1 MKMLVFGSL
10 NIDHSY
16 RMPHMVREGET
27 LSSTSYQRNA
37 GGKGLNQAIA
47 LARAGQQV
55 IMAGAIGADGLFL
68 KEYLDEF
75 GVDTSLIRT
84 IDEATGHAIIQLD
97 ADSQNAIVL
106 YGGANQ
112 QMTVES
118 VCESLSSFGE
128 GDHIL
133 LQNEINL
140 IGEIVS
146 RAKAKGMKVILNPSP
161 MSDNLLPLMHQVDWL
176 ILNEIEGEAM
186 TGMTEPDTILDI
198 LLERYSKCR
207 IALTLGANGSMYAD
221 KTQRI
226 FQPAVKVKAADT
238 TAAGD
243 TFTGFFF
250 QSLLAGNDIP
260 YALKLAANAS
270 AIAVTRPGA
279 GGSIPSREEV
289 LAKL

>member
-16 RMPHMVREGET
+16 RVSHMVREGET

-47 LARAGQQV
+47 LVRAGQPV
-55 IMAGAIGADGLFL
+55 SMAGAIGADGLFL
-68 KEYLDEF
+68 KEYLDAF
-75 GVDTSLIRT
+75 GVDTRLIRIT
-84 IDEATGHAIIQLD
+84 DDATGHAIIQLD
-97 ADSQNAIVL
+97 EDSQNAIML

-118 VCESLSSFGE
+118 ICEALSCFGE
-128 GDHIL
+128 GDYIL

-140 IGEIVS
+140 MGEIVR
-146 RAKAKGMKVILNPSP
+146 RAREKEMKVILNPSP
-161 MSDNLLPLMHQVDWL
+161 MSDSLLPLMHQVDWL
-176 ILNEIEGEAM
+176 ILNEVEGEAV
-186 TGMTEPDTILDI
+186 TGKTEPDTILDI
-198 LLERYSKCR
+198 LLEHYSECR
-207 IALTLGANGSMYAD
+207 IVLTLGVNGSMYAD

-226 FQPAVKVKAADT
+226 FQPAVKVKAVDT

-250 QSLLAGNDIP
+250 QSMLEGKEIS

-289 LAKL
+289 LVKL